1 MTESVVPRATVRE
14 LVAAFERAERTVR
27 ESFRAISEA
36 EHALNGVFAPGET
49 FMAIRVSASGERLHD
64 DFGDANRAIEIMT
77 RAAWRTIVERLEL
90 KRFMSVKRWN
100 ALQDELYQRSHP
112 RTPLPPITER
122 NVLDF
127 AHRYLEAAPEMLT
140 EAVEEVFDWLR
151 PHRHTVQGK
160 LKTNT
165 EMEIGP
171 KAIVGYMVELGFTG
185 RFRVAYGGHASQRLT
200 ALENVFSALAGRG
213 SISKGY
219 QSLIEAAINDSPKG
233 TGETD
238 LFRFRA
244 CKNGNLHIE
253 FKRLDLLAKFN
264 QMAGGKRLRPA
275 PAQEAAHA

>member
-1 MTESVVPRATVRE
+1 MTESIVSRATVRE

-36 EHALNGVFAPGET
+36 EQALNGVFALGET
-49 FMAIRVSASGERLHD
+49 FPAIRVSASGEQLHD
-64 DFGDANRAIEIMT
+64 NFSDANRAIEIMT

-90 KRFMSVKRWN
+90 KRFMSIKRWS
-100 ALQDELYQRSHP
+100 ALQDELYQRTNP
-112 RTPLPPITER
+112 RTQLPPITER

-151 PHRHTVQGK
+151 PHRHTTQGK

-185 RFRVAYGGHASQRLT
+185 RFHVAYGGHASQRLT
-200 ALENVFSALAGRG
+200 ALENVFSALDLEGLSELARNRDQRIAGGRRRNGPFQVPGVQKRQPSSRIQAGRP
-213 SISKGY
+213 SREV
-219 QSLIEAAINDSPKG
+219 QSDG
-233 TGETD
+233 
-238 LFRFRA
+238 RR
-244 CKNGNLHIE
+244 
-253 FKRLDLLAKFN
+253 
-264 QMAGGKRLRPA
+264 
-275 PAQEAAHA
+275 